1 MRSRYPKLPVFL
13 FIESDTNMIARLPL
27 QPCSPENPALP
38 LPATLSEAK
47 LKEDAN
53 QLIAACLPQIQRDL
67 RHIKRLGDEFSVMKW
82 VCNHDG
88 PHSLRLDYLAVM
100 DLLRASNYDEDAAL
114 ELIAYL
120 RSKNILQE
128 ILNPQN
134 PAATG
139 TEWGSFTFTLDF
151 YRYLEQ
157 RLVSLLPPTL

>member
-1 MRSRYPKLPVFL
+1 
-13 FIESDTNMIARLPL
+13 
-27 QPCSPENPALP
+27 

-53 QLIAACLPQIQRDL
+53 KLIAACLPQIQRDL
-67 RHIKRLGDEFSVMKW
+67 RHIRRLGDEFCVMKW

-88 PHSLRLDYLAVM
+88 PHSLRLDQLAVM
-100 DLLRASNYDEDAAL
+100 DLLRASNDDEDAAL
-114 ELIAYL
+114 ELITYL

-128 ILNPQN
+128 IFNPQN